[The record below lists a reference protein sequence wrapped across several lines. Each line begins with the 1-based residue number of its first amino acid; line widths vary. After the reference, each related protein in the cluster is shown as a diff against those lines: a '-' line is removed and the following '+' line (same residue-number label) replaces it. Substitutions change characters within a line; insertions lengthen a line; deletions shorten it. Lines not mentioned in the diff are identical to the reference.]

1 MSTPDRAA
9 RSAARAYATSFP
21 RHVRQHGIS
30 LIEMIM
36 FIIIVSIGVVALLAV
51 FNTTSRKSADP
62 MIQKQMLAIAEALL
76 EEVESK
82 PFTYCDPDDANA
94 TTAASAA
101 GCATTPEVMGPEGAE
116 SRSGA
121 TPFDNV
127 NDYGPSL
134 VISPIT
140 DIAGNAISGV
150 GGYAATIAVAASALN
165 GIAAT
170 DALQI
175 TVTVTGPG
183 NQSLTLQGHRTF
195 YAPNAV
201 P

>member
-1 MSTPDRAA
+1 MSTPDRTA
-9 RSAARAYATSFP
+9 RPAIRAYATPFSW
-21 RHVRQHGIS
+21 HVRQRGLS
-30 LIEMIM
+30 LIETIM
-36 FIIIVSIGVVALLAV
+36 FIIIVSIGVVALLVV
-51 FNTTSRKSADP
+51 FSTTVRKSADP

-94 TTAASAA
+94 TTAVSAA
-101 GCATTPEVMGPEGAE
+101 GCTTPEGMGPEGAE

-134 VISPIT
+134 AISPIT
-140 DIAGNAISGV
+140 DLAGNAISGL
-150 GGYAATIAVAASALN
+150 GSYAATIAVAASALN

-183 NQSLTLQGHRTF
+183 NATLILQGHRTL

>member
-1 MSTPDRAA
+1 MSIADRVA
-9 RSAARAYATSFP
+9 RPVSQAYANSFL
-21 RHVRQHGIS
+21 RLAGQQGIS

-51 FNTTSRKSADP
+51 FSTTVRKSADP

-94 TTAASAA
+94 TTASSAA
-101 GCATTPEVMGPEGAE
+101 GCATTPEVMGPDGAE
-116 SRSGA
+116 TRSGA

-134 VISPIT
+134 TINPFT
-140 DIAGNAISGV
+140 DITGTTTIP
-150 GGYAATIAVAASALN
+150 GYAATVAVAASALN
-165 GIAAT
+165 GIAAS

-183 NQSLTLQGHRTF
+183 NKTLTLQGHRTL
-195 YAPNAV
+195 YAPNVV

>member
-1 MSTPDRAA
+1 MSIADRVA
-9 RSAARAYATSFP
+9 RPVSQAYANSFLRP
-21 RHVRQHGIS
+21 AGQQGIS

-51 FNTTSRKSADP
+51 FSTTVRKSADP

-82 PFTYCDPDDANA
+82 PFTFCDPDDANA
-94 TTAASAA
+94 TTAGSAA
-101 GCATTPEVMGPEGAE
+101 GCATTAEAMGPEAGE
-116 SRSGA
+116 TRSGA

-134 VISPIT
+134 TINPFT
-140 DIAGNAISGV
+140 DITGTTTIP
-150 GGYAATIAVAASALN
+150 GYAATVAVAASALN
-165 GIAAT
+165 GIAAS

-183 NQSLTLQGHRTF
+183 NNTLTLQGHRTL